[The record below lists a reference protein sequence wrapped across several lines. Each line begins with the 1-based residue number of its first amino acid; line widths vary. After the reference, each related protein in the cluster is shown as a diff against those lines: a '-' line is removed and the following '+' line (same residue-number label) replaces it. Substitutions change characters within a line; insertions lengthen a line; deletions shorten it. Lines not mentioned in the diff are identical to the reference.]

1 MVLITNAQ
9 YLHSQFRYG
18 IVYPSTGAN
27 SDYNI
32 SQTCLTIGIV
42 GSFEAFAGVLYAGFC
57 TAVLFAKV
65 IRSQSQAQ
73 VYFSDPLVVR
83 FGKEELSLGNIKH
96 QGNIP
101 QRTIPLAEPAD
112 VETGE
117 TLASIKESVI
127 IEEHGDYNLNIPCP
141 SLEFRLVNRLHDVD
155 DGEIGEFFSV
165 SGLVTY

>member
-1 MVLITNAQ
+1 
-9 YLHSQFRYG
+9 
-18 IVYPSTGAN
+18 
-27 SDYNI
+27 
-32 SQTCLTIGIV
+32 
-42 GSFEAFAGVLYAGFC
+42 
-57 TAVLFAKV
+57 
-65 IRSQSQAQ
+65 
-73 VYFSDPLVVR
+73 LVVR
-83 FGKEELSLGNIKH
+83 FGKEELSLGNITH
-96 QGNIP
+96 QENIP

-112 VETGE
+112 METGE